1 MVIEKQNFK
10 SVLTVIIPVFNEEKT
25 IVEIITRVCKQRIVG
40 ELLVIDD
47 GSTDGTRK
55 ELDKFK
61 SNSLIKIIYHLTNH
75 GKGAAITDCR
85 EFISLPYMIIQD
97 ADLELNPEE
106 YEKILEPLL
115 SDRADAVF
123 GSRFFNRSNI
133 LINSRYIGNKLMT
146 IFSNMFTGLALTDVA
161 TGYKAMKSSIFKN
174 MDLKE
179 RSFSID
185 AEITMRLAVNKHKVL
200 EVPISYEPRSY
211 GEGKKIRNK
220 DALHFFYCIVKYF
233 IVLKFKRK
241 TRSIKK

>member
-1 MVIEKQNFK
+1 MITKKQNFEAL
-10 SVLTVIIPVFNEEKT
+10 LTVIMPVFNEEKT
-25 IVEIITRVCKQRIVG
+25 ITEIIKRVCKQRIVG

-55 ELDKFK
+55 KLDKFK
-61 SNSLIKIIYHLTNH
+61 SNSLIKIIYHLTNQ
-75 GKGAAITDCR
+75 GKGAAITDCQ

-115 SDRADAVF
+115 SERADAVF
-123 GSRFFNRSNI
+123 GSRFIDKSNM
-133 LINSRYIGNKLMT
+133 LINLRYIGNRLMT

-179 RSFSID
+179 RGFSID
-185 AEITMRLAVNKHKVL
+185 AEITMRLAVNKYRVL

-241 TRSIKK
+241 IRSLK

>member
-1 MVIEKQNFK
+1 MAIEQQNFE
-10 SVLTVIIPVFNEEKT
+10 SSLTVIMPVFNEEKT
-25 IVEIITRVCKQRIVG
+25 IVEIITKVCKQRIVG

-55 ELDKFK
+55 KLDEFK
-61 SNSLIKIIYHLTNH
+61 NNSLIKIIYHLTNN
-75 GKGAAITDCR
+75 GKGAAIADCR
-85 EFISLPYMIIQD
+85 EFISLPYVIIQD

-115 SDRADAVF
+115 SERADAVF
-123 GSRFFNRSNI
+123 GSRFINRPSE
-133 LINSRYIGNKLMT
+133 LIDLRYIGNRLMT

-161 TGYKAMKSSIFKN
+161 TCYKSMKSSIFKN

-185 AEITMRLAVNKHKVL
+185 AEITMWLAVNKHKVL
-200 EVPISYEPRSY
+200 EVPISYAPRSY

-220 DALHFFYCIVKYF
+220 DALHFFYAIIKYF
-233 IVLKFKRK
+233 VVLRFKKR
-241 TRSIKK
+241 IGIIN

>member
-1 MVIEKQNFK
+1 MVFEKQNFE
-10 SVLTVIIPVFNEEKT
+10 SVLTVIMPVFNEEKT
-25 IVEIITRVCKQRIVG
+25 IIEIITRVCKQRIVG

-123 GSRFFNRSNI
+123 GSRFINRSNI

-161 TGYKAMKSSIFKN
+161 TCYKSMKSSIFKN

-185 AEITMRLAVNKHKVL
+185 AEITMSLAVNKHKVL
-200 EVPISYEPRSY
+200 EVPISYAPRSY

-220 DALHFFYCIVKYF
+220 DALHFFYAIIKYS
-233 IVLKFKRK
+233 IVLRFKKR
-241 TRSIKK
+241 IGIIN